1 MAGGTSKTTR
11 FAGGSVPAAEATA
24 LKILRHRCLSGEPR
38 VDDSPAPAS
47 LTRTPHDS
55 ERAVGEPSRFVH
67 HPGAAARQG
76 IRFPRRPPLGVT
88 RASPGIIRRSPWPR
102 RVNGRP
108 PGVVWR
114 GLCARGPGNN
124 CLRAE
129 QRPAVGRGWRRR
141 RAPTPLD
148 GKYDRQA
155 PPRPARARGRP
166 RDPSP
171 GGASRGGGAR
181 ASSTGRRRAG
191 RAVPCRVARPVSVGR
206 RGPRLEWRVGA
217 GCRSIG
223 QPRGA
228 RGRHGVD
235 DARPRAAPVSL
246 DPAVTATGGGLWWGA
261 RTSGSDQSPDQIAR
275 RGARPLPM
283 ARGAGPA
290 RHSAAATRRAGG
302 PRESWRVSRAR
313 AVDSG
318 GEPCPARPVR
328 QIRWWAAG
336 GCAGASRSGQ
346 SVVYARRAGGGGST
360 RDGDGRVDRRLGRRG
375 QSQT

>member
-1 MAGGTSKTTR
+1 MAGGTSKTPR

-47 LTRTPHDS
+47 LTRKPHDS

-88 RASPGIIRRSPWPR
+88 RASPGIIRRCPCPR
-102 RVNGRP
+102 RVTGRP

-114 GLCARGPGNN
+114 GLCAPGPGNN

-171 GGASRGGGAR
+171 GVASRGGGAR

-191 RAVPCRVARPVSVGR
+191 RVA
-206 RGPRLEWRVGA
+206 WRVRFRLDVA
-217 GCRSIG
+217 V
-223 QPRGA
+223 RG
-228 RGRHGVD
+228 
-235 DARPRAAPVSL
+235 L
-246 DPAVTATGGGLWWGA
+246 NGGWE
-261 RTSGSDQSPDQIAR
+261 
-275 RGARPLPM
+275 
-283 ARGAGPA
+283 RGAGRSVSQGAQGGGMASTTRALA
-290 RHSAAATRRAGG
+290 RH
-302 PRESWRVSRAR
+302 P
-313 AVDSG
+313 
-318 GEPCPARPVR
+318 
-328 QIRWWAAG
+328 
-336 GCAGASRSGQ
+336 
-346 SVVYARRAGGGGST
+346 
-360 RDGDGRVDRRLGRRG
+360 
-375 QSQT
+375 